1 MNQLIPKDDDHDG
14 DVPVFEDP
22 PYMPSL
28 DPADNIPLDL
38 KNVPLN
44 FEPSKNELDLRIPEI
59 PEIPGKEIE
68 PEKDE
73 EKDDPGGLVLK
84 PQGERPV
91 EEKSQPPIIQPAAS
105 RQQVIIVRISR
116 AEITFRRSKNL
127 RNDRK

>member
-1 MNQLIPKDDDHDG
+1 MIFPGVSVMNQLIPKDDEHEG

-22 PYMPSL
+22 PYLQSL

-68 PEKDE
+68 PVKDE

-84 PQGERPV
+84 PQGERLV

-105 RQQVIIVRISR
+105 RQQVIIVRISTVAFCR
-116 AEITFRRSKNL
+116 
-127 RNDRK
+127 

>member
-68 PEKDE
+68 SETDLTKADT
-73 EKDDPGGLVLK
+73 GLVLK
-84 PQGERPV
+84 PSQVEPSV
-91 EEKSQPPIIQPAAS
+91 EEKPQPPIIQPAAS
-105 RQQVIIVRISR
+105 RQQVRLIVRLST
-116 AEITFRRSKNL
+116 AEIKFPR
-127 RNDRK
+127 

>member
-38 KNVPLN
+38 KNVPIS

-59 PEIPGKEIE
+59 PEIPGKESE
-68 PEKDE
+68 SETDLTKADT
-73 EKDDPGGLVLK
+73 GLVLK
-84 PQGERPV
+84 PQDERPV
-91 EEKSQPPIIQPAAS
+91 EEKPQPPIIQPAAS

-116 AEITFRRSKNL
+116 AEITFRRSKIL

>member
-1 MNQLIPKDDDHDG
+1 MNQLIPKDDEHEG

-38 KNVPLN
+38 KDVPLR

-68 PEKDE
+68 PEDLTKPDS
-73 EKDDPGGLVLK
+73 GLVLK
-84 PQGERPV
+84 VSPEERPI
-91 EEKSQPPIIQPAAS
+91 EEKPQPPIIQPAAS
-105 RQQVIIVRISR
+105 RQVSILIVRT
-116 AEITFRRSKNL
+116 ALYPF
-127 RNDRK
+127 

>member
-1 MNQLIPKDDDHDG
+1 MNQLIPKDDEHEG

-38 KNVPLN
+38 KNVPLS

-68 PEKDE
+68 SETNLTDT
-73 EKDDPGGLVLK
+73 GLVLK
-84 PQGERPV
+84 PEERP
-91 EEKSQPPIIQPAAS
+91 EEKPQPPIIQPAAS
-105 RQQVIIVRISR
+105 RQQVIIKISTDKFQR
-116 AEITFRRSKNL
+116 PS
-127 RNDRK
+127 

>member
-38 KNVPLN
+38 KNVPLS

-59 PEIPGKEIE
+59 PEIPGKESE
-68 PEKDE
+68 SETDLTKADT
-73 EKDDPGGLVLK
+73 GLVLK
-84 PQGERPV
+84 PQDERPV
-91 EEKSQPPIIQPAAS
+91 EEKPQPPIIQPTAS
-105 RQQVIIVRISR
+105 RQQVIIVRFSTT
-116 AEITFRRSKNL
+116 EVTFPR
-127 RNDRK
+127 